1 MVRFA
6 SEAGHARIFSMEKER
21 PSTDF
26 LALSCNWLLSTD
38 SCVTLQSLPAWLVS
52 VPTVV
57 LSASGCLRT
66 FGSRSLLSFPTN
78 DKERKG
84 KFHDQHILKVFKGGR
99 LQNRSYQ

>member
-1 MVRFA
+1 MVRFS

-21 PSTDF
+21 PSADS

-38 SCVTLQSLPAWLVS
+38 SCVTLQSFPAWLVS

-57 LSASGCLRT
+57 LSASGYLRT

-78 DKERKG
+78 DKES
-84 KFHDQHILKVFKGGR
+84 FMTSVF
-99 LQNRSYQ
+99 

>member
-21 PSTDF
+21 PSADF

-38 SCVTLQSLPAWLVS
+38 SCVTLQSFPAWLVS

-57 LSASGCLRT
+57 LSGYLRT

-78 DKERKG
+78 DKES
-84 KFHDQHILKVFKGGR
+84 FMTSVF
-99 LQNRSYQ
+99 